1 MMPYDFLKLVWAAL
15 LASWFLAELSD
26 ALTFMEAPVIFG
38 SGLYVARRDRAAARR
53 DKPMG

>member
-1 MMPYDFLKLVWAAL
+1 MPYDFLKLVWAAL